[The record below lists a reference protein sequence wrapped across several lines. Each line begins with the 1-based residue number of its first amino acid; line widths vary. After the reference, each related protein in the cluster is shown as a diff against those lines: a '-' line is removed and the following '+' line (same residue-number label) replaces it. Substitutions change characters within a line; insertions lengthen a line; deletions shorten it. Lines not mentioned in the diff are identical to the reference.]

1 MGLYAPDPPAAVTRD
16 PGKETADTLRAQL
29 EMERGTGQFAD
40 TGPRI
45 DIERQYR
52 PQYTQLDNDTART
65 ALYGDRGNNGMLA
78 LMAESGPELA
88 RINQS
93 ALSTQREGDIAD
105 VSRLAGA
112 SRSAYEQL
120 NPEGAALLK
129 RINTLRMEELNNP
142 YSMTNS
148 QRREAEQNVRGA
160 QSVRGFGMGPT
171 DAFQE
176 AMYLGDRQRGLFNE
190 RLQGAG
196 QTIGMN
202 QAFYG
207 DPFQQILGRPSGSS
221 AQGLYQQAA
230 GVGPQQVF
238 DPYSSYFGN
247 AYGFNANAQNAANI
261 AGANN
266 SAAMGGALLG
276 VGGRLGGT
284 LIGSGLG
291 PGGFLR
297 G

>member
-40 TGPRI
+40 IGPRI

-52 PQYTQLDNDTART
+52 PQYTQLDNDTARA

-112 SRSAYEQL
+112 SRSAYDQL

-129 RINTLRMEELNNP
+129 RINTLRMEELADP
-142 YSMTNS
+142 YAMSAS
-148 QRREAEQNVRGA
+148 QRRGAEQNVRGA

-190 RLQGAG
+190 RMQGAG
-196 QTIGMN
+196 QTIGLN
-202 QAFYG
+202 QSFYG

-221 AQGLYQQAA
+221 AQGLYQQAQ

-238 DPYSSYFGN
+238 DPYSSYYGN

-276 VGGRLGGT
+276 VGGRLGSS
-284 LIGSGLG
+284 LMSSGLG

>member
-29 EMERGTGQFAD
+29 EMEKGTGAFKD
-40 TGPRI
+40 IGPRI
-45 DIERQYR
+45 NIEREYR

-93 ALSTQREGDIAD
+93 ALSAQRAGDIAD
-105 VSRLAGA
+105 VSSLAGA

-129 RINTLRMEELNNP
+129 RINSLRMEELADP
-142 YSMTNS
+142 YAMSAS
-148 QRREAEQNVRGA
+148 QRRGAEQNVRGA

-190 RLQGAG
+190 RMQGAG
-196 QTIGMN
+196 QTIGLN
-202 QAFYG
+202 QSFYG
-207 DPFQQILGRPSGSS
+207 DPFQQILGRPSGSN
-221 AQGLYQQAA
+221 AQGLYQQAQ

-276 VGGRLGGT
+276 VGGRLGGS
-284 LIGSGLG
+284 LIGSGFG

>member
-40 TGPRI
+40 IGPRI

-52 PQYTQLDNDTART
+52 PQYTQLDNDTARA

-93 ALSTQREGDIAD
+93 ALSAQRAGDIAD
-105 VSRLAGA
+105 VSSLAGA

-129 RINTLRMEELNNP
+129 RINSLRMEELADP
-142 YSMTNS
+142 YAMSAS
-148 QRREAEQNVRGA
+148 QRRGAEQNVRGA
-160 QSVRGFGMGPT
+160 QSVRGMGMGPT

-176 AMYLGDRQRGLFNE
+176 AMYLGDRQRGLYNE
-190 RLQGAG
+190 RLQGAA
-196 QTIGMN
+196 QTVGIYSVLLGAN
-202 QAFYG
+202 GESQAHTPPIEFT
-207 DPFQQILGRPSGSS
+207 LS
-221 AQGLYQQAA
+221 
-230 GVGPQQVF
+230 
-238 DPYSSYFGN
+238 PYSFPFSDN
-247 AYGFNANAQNAANI
+247 T
-261 AGANN
+261 
-266 SAAMGGALLG
+266 LL
-276 VGGRLGGT
+276 
-284 LIGSGLG
+284 
-291 PGGFLR
+291 PGGNRFGIYLTR
-297 G
+297 IDDIPGVARIMRLSFVWFPRNFVPPRERPFDLDVGTSPPLAGNQ

>member
-1 MGLYAPDPPAAVTRD
+1 MGLYAPDPPPVVTRD
-16 PGKETADTLRAQL
+16 PVAETVNTLRAQL
-29 EMERGTGQFAD
+29 EMEKGTGQFAD
-40 TGPRI
+40 IGPRI

-52 PQYTQLDNDTART
+52 PQYTQLDNDTARA

-88 RINQS
+88 RINQD

-112 SRSAYEQL
+112 SRSAYDQL
-120 NPEGAALLK
+120 NPEGAALLR
-129 RINTLRMEELNNP
+129 RITALRMDELEDP
-142 YSMTNS
+142 YAMSAS

-160 QSVRGFGMGPT
+160 QSVRGMGMGPT

-176 AMYLGDRQRGLFNE
+176 AMYLGDRQRGLYNE
-190 RLQGAG
+190 RLQGAA
-196 QTIGMN
+196 QTVGMN
-202 QAFYG
+202 QSFYG
-207 DPFQQILGRPSGSS
+207 DPFQQILGRPSGSN
-221 AQGLYQQAA
+221 AQGLYQQAQ

-266 SAAMGGALLG
+266 SAAIGGALLG
-276 VGGRLGGT
+276 VGGRLGGS